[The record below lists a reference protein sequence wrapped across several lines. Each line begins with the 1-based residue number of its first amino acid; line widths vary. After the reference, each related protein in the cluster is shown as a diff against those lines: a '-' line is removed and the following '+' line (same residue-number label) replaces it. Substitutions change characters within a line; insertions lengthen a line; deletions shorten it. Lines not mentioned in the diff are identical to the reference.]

1 VPELSLEIVEGA
13 GAGRMVTLA
22 GPVTVGRAG
31 DADLVLAD
39 ELISRHHA
47 QITPSGSGAVVE
59 DLGSRN
65 GTFVNGEAVHGPT
78 HLTPGDQLQLGVT
91 LIELRSA
98 TQIAE
103 RPSAVHRV
111 PPPLAVPPRSPDYL
125 AGTDLDQGPAP
136 RAAEVAGRDA
146 RAAGSTDPRFA
157 DPADPRAAVAADPRA
172 AVAADPRAAGGAGA
186 QGLAAP
192 DPVALGPATPGR
204 VRHELDPLLDSRTKG
219 KARTAPL
226 ALFVL
231 VALVVIIY
239 LATSR

>member
-13 GAGRMVTLA
+13 GAGRMVALA

-39 ELISRHHA
+39 ELVSRRHA
-47 QITPSGSGAVVE
+47 QLTPSGSGAVVE

-78 HLTPGDQLQLGVT
+78 HLTPGDQLQVGVT
-91 LIELRSA
+91 LVELRSA

-111 PPPLAVPPRSPDYL
+111 PPPLAVPPRTPDYL
-125 AGTDLDQGPAP
+125 AGTDPEEPPAP
-136 RAAEVAGRDA
+136 APGAGRDA
-146 RAAGSTDPRFA
+146 GAAGSTGPEV
-157 DPADPRAAVAADPRA
+157 P
-172 AVAADPRAAGGAGA
+172 G
-186 QGLAAP
+186 
-192 DPVALGPATPGR
+192 PVAPGPATPDPGAAGPGGR
-204 VRHELDPLLDSRTKG
+204 PRHELDPLLDSRTKG

>member
-1 VPELSLEIVEGA
+1 MAELSLEIVEGT
-13 GAGRMVTLA
+13 GAGQMVALA

-31 DADLVLAD
+31 GADLVLPD
-39 ELISRHHA
+39 ELVSRHHA
-47 QITPSGSGAVVE
+47 RITPSGSGAVVE

-65 GTFVNGEAVHGPT
+65 GTFVNGEAVPGPT

-91 LIELRSA
+91 LVELRSA

-111 PPPLAVPPRSPDYL
+111 PPPLAVPPRTPDYL
-125 AGTDLDQGPAP
+125 AGTDPDPDETPVP
-136 RAAEVAGRDA
+136 RAG
-146 RAAGSTDPRFA
+146 
-157 DPADPRAAVAADPRA
+157 
-172 AVAADPRAAGGAGA
+172 GGAGTQRAGAPDPGGGA
-186 QGLAAP
+186 QDLGAPGPAAP
-192 DPVALGPATPGR
+192 DPGGR
-204 VRHELDPLLDSRTKG
+204 PRHELEPLLDSRTKG

>member
-1 VPELSLEIVEGA
+1 MAELSLEIVEGT
-13 GAGRMVTLA
+13 GAGRMVALA

-39 ELISRHHA
+39 ELVSRHHA
-47 QITPSGSGAVVE
+47 RITPSGSGAVVE

-65 GTFVNGEAVHGPT
+65 GTFVNGEAVPGPT
-78 HLTPGDQLQLGVT
+78 RLVPGDQLQLGVT
-91 LIELRSA
+91 LVELRSV

-111 PPPLAVPPRSPDYL
+111 PPPLAVPSRTPDYL
-125 AGTDLDQGPAP
+125 AGADPDETPDPRVAGAAEP
-136 RAAEVAGRDA
+136 RA
-146 RAAGSTDPRFA
+146 S
-157 DPADPRAAVAADPRA
+157 
-172 AVAADPRAAGGAGA
+172 
-186 QGLAAP
+186 GLA
-192 DPVALGPATPGR
+192 GPGR
-204 VRHELDPLLDSRTKG
+204 PGAPGPGGRPRHELDPLLDSRTKG

>member
-1 VPELSLEIVEGA
+1 MPELSLEIVEGT
-13 GAGRMVTLA
+13 GAGRIVALA

-39 ELISRHHA
+39 ELVSRHHA
-47 QITPSGSGAVVE
+47 RITPSGSGAVVE

-65 GTFVNGEAVHGPT
+65 GTFVNGEAVPGPT
-78 HLTPGDQLQLGVT
+78 HLIPGDQLQLGVT
-91 LIELRSA
+91 LVELRSA

-111 PPPLAVPPRSPDYL
+111 PPPLAVPPRTPDYL
-125 AGTDLDQGPAP
+125 AG
-136 RAAEVAGRDA
+136 
-146 RAAGSTDPRFA
+146 A
-157 DPADPRAAVAADPRA
+157 DPGETPDPRASGRAEPGRA
-172 AVAADPRAAGGAGA
+172 AAPGAAT
-186 QGLAAP
+186 P
-192 DPVALGPATPGR
+192 DPGGR
-204 VRHELDPLLDSRTKG
+204 PRHELEPLLDSRTKG